1 MNILF
6 RVIVIGLVLGFTFSA
21 SAQVKFNG
29 FASVKAGIT
38 LGSDDELYKYTDQ
51 FSFKNESLI
60 ALQFTADL
68 QEKLSVTGQLIGR
81 GAESYDAGFEWAY
94 ISYHLTDQVKLNAGR
109 IKTPFYK
116 YTDFVDVGYTY
127 DWMRVPQAVYNLNFT
142 SLDGVSLYYTSE
154 FLGFDSSVLLNV
166 GSNDGNPEINGNIV
180 QGKLRDGYAMTW
192 ELSRDFVALRLAHL
206 GGELTMSDPQLNGF
220 ADILTQAGFG
230 DLADSLLLDEDRAKF
245 YGVALTLDKNDWIF
259 VSEVTQTKLA
269 DTLVADRRAYYA
281 SLGHRFGAVTPFIS
295 FEHINNSAKSEIYQD
310 IPPQVP
316 FYAPLVG
323 AVESFKVKTEVWN
336 LGMRYDFHP
345 SAAFKVQLTQSD
357 DKVTNEKDQLLTVG
371 IDLVF

>member
-1 MNILF
+1 MNILV
-6 RVIVIGLVLGFTFSA
+6 RVLAISLVWIVTSNA
-21 SAQVKFNG
+21 SAEVKFNG
-29 FASVKAGIT
+29 FASVKAGMT
-38 LGSDDELYKYTDQ
+38 LGSDDELYKYSDQ

-60 ALQFTADL
+60 GLQFTADL

-81 GAESYDAGFEWAY
+81 GVDGFDADFEWAY
-94 ISYHLTDQVKLNAGR
+94 VSYQVSDSVKINAGR

-116 YTDFVDVGYTY
+116 YTDFVDVGYAY

-154 FLGFDSSVLLNV
+154 LMGFDSSLLLNV
-166 GSNDGNPEINGNIV
+166 GTNDGNPEINGSVV

-192 ELSRDFVALRLAHL
+192 ELSRDFIALRLAHL
-206 GGELTMSDPQLNGF
+206 GGELTMSDPQLTGF

-230 DLADSLLLDEDRAKF
+230 SLADDLVLEDDRAKF
-245 YGVALTLDKNDWIF
+245 YGVAVTIDKNDWIL
-259 VSEVTQTKLA
+259 VSEVTQTKL
-269 DTLVADRRAYYA
+269 DTTLIADRSAYYV
-281 SLGHRFGAVTPFIS
+281 SLGHRFGSVTPFIS
-295 FEHINNSAKSEIYQD
+295 FEKINNQAKSELYENV
-310 IPPQVP
+310 PPQVP
-316 FYAPLVG
+316 FYQPLVG
-323 AVESFKVKTEVWN
+323 AVESFKVKTDVWN

-345 SAAFKVQLTQSD
+345 SAAFKVQLTHSD